1 MIDKE
6 LQVKVTDYIE
16 DNMSN
21 NEKKEFESF
30 LESNNDLKVEVG
42 QLKSMIYDLKSVC
55 KVKLDA
61 SFDERLKSSIEHHDN
76 KSQNSLSIFRLFEN
90 PVYASIGAVAAV
102 LLVVIITI
110 SSPVHVPT
118 NGNMAIDVNEAYEED
133 TLADDDNDSF
143 ERNDDKKENRFDI
156 NRDIDIQRVEN
167 FNDN

>member
-1 MIDKE
+1 MPKIGILNFGSGKNT
-6 LQVKVTDYIE
+6 Q
-16 DNMSN
+16 
-21 NEKKEFESF
+21 
-30 LESNNDLKVEVG
+30 
-42 QLKSMIYDLKSVC
+42 C
-55 KVKLDA
+55 K
-61 SFDERLKSSIEHHDN
+61 
-76 KSQNSLSIFRLFEN
+76 IFRLFEN

-143 ERNDDKKENRFDI
+143 ERNDNKKENRFDI
-156 NRDIDIQRVEN
+156 NIDIQRVEN